1 MLMAVLAYANDVLLQ
16 LALLAQFDLELRQQ
30 GVPDLGLGQQGLASI
45 AVSHDCSS
53 LSKCTWICCRM

>member
-1 MLMAVLAYANDVLLQ
+1 MLMAVLAYANDV
-16 LALLAQFDLELRQQ
+16 LLAQFDLELRQQ